1 MLIDT
6 HTHIYLEEFD
16 DDRDEVI
23 VRSLSSGIEKLFLP
37 NIDSGS
43 IENMLALAEKYPKIC
58 YPMIGLHPGS
68 VSENFL
74 DELELLKTYFD
85 KNKFIGVGEIGID
98 LYWDKTYKNEQEK
111 AFEIQL
117 NWAKE
122 YSLPVVI
129 HARESFNEIYKV
141 LDKVYENGMKGVFH
155 SFTGSSKDVE
165 KIKEYDFYYGI
176 NGILSFK
183 NSHLPNILKSIP
195 KNRLLLE
202 TDSPYLAPMPKRGKR
217 NESSFLKYTCE
228 KLAETL
234 SIEVKEVEEFTTR
247 NALDLFF
254 GTDGF

>member
-6 HTHIYLEEFD
+6 HTHLYLEEFD

-23 VRSLSSGIEKLFLP
+23 ERSISSGIEKLFLP
-37 NIDSGS
+37 NIDSSS
-43 IENMLALAEKYPKIC
+43 IEDMLSLAEKYPETC

-68 VSENFL
+68 VTKNYL
-74 DELELLKTYFD
+74 DELEYLKTYFA
-85 KNKFIGVGEIGID
+85 KKKFIAVGEIGID
-98 LYWDKTYKNEQEK
+98 LYWDKTYIKEQEK

-155 SFTGSSKDVE
+155 SFTGSLEDVE

-183 NSHLPNILKSIP
+183 NSHLPDILKSIP
-195 KNRLLLE
+195 QNRLLLE

-228 KLAETL
+228 KLADIL
-234 SIEVKEVEEFTTR
+234 DVKVEEAEEFTSQ
-247 NALDLFF
+247 NALNLFSVAE
-254 GTDGF
+254 D